1 MRRLLNKIG
10 KIFIELNQKCEDDIR
25 QSVLIV
31 EGSLLLPNNF
41 ALIIKGA
48 KKKFVN
54 AKIVVLTFKDKA
66 GFIKDNFPDVV
77 TVVPEDSLKPKKYQ
91 LAIKLFYLL
100 RNRFDFIV
108 LSSLDISLILVISL
122 FARCPIYLHNRW
134 MEWYRVRKT
143 TLADLFRKPNKADK
157 NRRRVDRTL
166 KDVLKSLGR
175 FFVIICDFKEEDIG
189 CRILIED
196 NGYTEVGHVLTAVR
210 RAQELFINPDI
221 TILTFARR
229 KQDFTYNFSDKKL
242 VIIGENSHRYSL
254 AMHMLKM
261 HGQKIDYVILTA
273 LDTSTIIISCL
284 FFKAKILLYNRW
296 HQWWSLRFRNLFG
309 YLKWVLV
316 ITAMIPVYLYLL
328 VMSGIILARTAFRLK
343 LSTDKRL

>member
-1 MRRLLNKIG
+1 MRKLLSKIG
-10 KIFIELNQKCEDDIR
+10 KIFIELNQKNEDDIR

-31 EGSLLLPNNF
+31 DGSFILPNNF
-41 ALIIKGA
+41 ALIIKGV

-66 GFIKDNFPDVV
+66 EFIKDNFPDAV
-77 TVVPEDSLKPKKYQ
+77 TVVPEEGLNPKKYQ

-100 RNRFDFIV
+100 CNGFDFIV
-108 LSSLDISLILVISL
+108 LSSLDISLLLVVAM

-134 MEWYRVRKT
+134 MEWHRIKKA
-143 TLADLFRKPNKADK
+143 TLADLLHKPNRSDSK
-157 NRRRVDRTL
+157 RRRLDRGI
-166 KDVLKSLGR
+166 KDIIKSLGR
-175 FFVIICDFKEEDIG
+175 IFLIVTDFKEEDIK
-189 CRILIED
+189 CRILVED

-261 HGQKIDYVILTA
+261 HRQKIDYIILSS
-273 LDTSTIIISCL
+273 LDASPIIISCL
-284 FFKAKILLYNRW
+284 FFKAKILLYNHW
-296 HQWWSLRFRNLFG
+296 HQWWALRFRNLFG
-309 YLKWVLV
+309 YLKWLLV
-316 ITAMIPVYLYLL
+316 LL
-328 VMSGIILARTAFRLK
+328 VMIPLYFYLFVVAIFVLMKTRFRLG
-343 LSTDKRL
+343 LSTSGKP